1 MKKAFIL
8 FMFLLWSFP
17 VYADQLMAEQYQR
30 VPQQFHPDQR
40 APQQYHPDHQVTQQS
55 SSLNELPN
63 QLVDMF
69 MSQGIVGGMLL
80 VLALYYFRKEQE
92 ARRDRLK
99 LTDDLQ
105 NLVRDSL
112 DKTDIIE
119 VKTSIAAIN
128 QQMANLEREIETLKD
143 FILSGRIGGK
153 A

>member
-1 MKKAFIL
+1 MKKAFII

-30 VPQQFHPDQR
+30 V
-40 APQQYHPDHQVTQQS
+40 PQQYHPDHQVTQQS

-92 ARRDRLK
+92 ARKDRLK

-112 DKTDIIE
+112 DKTDIIA
-119 VKTSIAAIN
+119 VKTTIAAIN

>member
-1 MKKAFIL
+1 MKKAFII

-17 VYADQLMAEQYQR
+17 AYADELMAEQYQR
-30 VPQQFHPDQR
+30 M
-40 APQQYHPDHQVTQQS
+40 PQQYHPDQRTVQPS

-92 ARRDRLK
+92 ARKDRLK

>member
-1 MKKAFIL
+1 MKKAFII

-30 VPQQFHPDQR
+30 V
-40 APQQYHPDHQVTQQS
+40 PQQYHPDHQVTQQS

-92 ARRDRLK
+92 ARKDRLK

>member
-1 MKKAFIL
+1 MKKAFII

-30 VPQQFHPDQR
+30 VPQQF
-40 APQQYHPDHQVTQQS
+40 HPDHQVTQQS

-92 ARRDRLK
+92 ARKDRLK

-128 QQMANLEREIETLKD
+128 QQMANLEREIETLKY

>member
-1 MKKAFIL
+1 MKKAFII

-30 VPQQFHPDQR
+30 VPQQFHPD
-40 APQQYHPDHQVTQQS
+40 HQVTQQS

-63 QLVDMF
+63 QLIDMF

-92 ARRDRLK
+92 ARKDRLK

>member
-1 MKKAFIL
+1 MKKAFII
-8 FMFLLWSFP
+8 FMFLLWSLP
-17 VYADQLMAEQYQR
+17 VYADQLMVEQYQR

-40 APQQYHPDHQVTQQS
+40 VPQQFHPDHQVTQQS

-63 QLVDMF
+63 QLIDMF

-92 ARRDRLK
+92 ARKDRLK

-112 DKTDIIE
+112 DKTDIIA

>member
-8 FMFLLWSFP
+8 FMFFLWSFP

-30 VPQQFHPDQR
+30 VPQQFHPDQLV
-40 APQQYHPDHQVTQQS
+40 PQQFHPDHQVTQQS

-92 ARRDRLK
+92 ARKDRLK

>member
-1 MKKAFIL
+1 MKKAFII

-30 VPQQFHPDQR
+30 VPQQF
-40 APQQYHPDHQVTQQS
+40 HPDHQVTQQS

-92 ARRDRLK
+92 ARKDRLK

>member
-1 MKKAFIL
+1 MKKAFII
-8 FMFLLWSFP
+8 FMFFLWSFP
-17 VYADQLMAEQYQR
+17 AFTEQYQR

-40 APQQYHPDHQVTQQS
+40 VPQQFPPDHRVTQQS

-92 ARRDRLK
+92 ARKDRLK

>member
-1 MKKAFIL
+1 MKKAFII

-17 VYADQLMAEQYQR
+17 AFTEQYQR

-40 APQQYHPDHQVTQQS
+40 VPQQFHPDQRAVQQS

-92 ARRDRLK
+92 ARKDRLK

-112 DKTDIIE
+112 DKTDIIA

>member
-1 MKKAFIL
+1 MKKAFII

-17 VYADQLMAEQYQR
+17 AFTEQYQR
-30 VPQQFHPDQR
+30 VPQQYHPDQR
-40 APQQYHPDHQVTQQS
+40 VPQQFPPDHRVTQQS

-92 ARRDRLK
+92 ARKDRLK

-112 DKTDIIE
+112 DKTDIIA
-119 VKTSIAAIN
+119 VKTTSAAIS

-143 FILSGRIGGK
+143 YIISGRIGGK

>member
-1 MKKAFIL
+1 MKKAFII

-17 VYADQLMAEQYQR
+17 AFTEQYQR
-30 VPQQFHPDQR
+30 VPQQYHPDQR
-40 APQQYHPDHQVTQQS
+40 VPQQFPPDHRVTQQS

-92 ARRDRLK
+92 ARKDRLK

-112 DKTDIIE
+112 DKTDIIA

>member
-1 MKKAFIL
+1 MKKAFII

-92 ARRDRLK
+92 ARKDRLK